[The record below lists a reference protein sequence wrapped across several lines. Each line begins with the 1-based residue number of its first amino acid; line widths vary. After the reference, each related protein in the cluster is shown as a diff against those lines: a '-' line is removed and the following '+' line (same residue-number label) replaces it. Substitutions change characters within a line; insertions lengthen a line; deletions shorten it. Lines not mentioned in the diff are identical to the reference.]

1 MDNKSMGLDGIHLR
15 AQKELVELTVK
26 LLPGRFEPAPMAMVC
41 QVTARQGASK
51 RFAE

>member
-1 MDNKSMGLDGIHLR
+1 MLSGSTAGGGAKLVAAG
-15 AQKELVELTVK
+15 VELTVK

>member
-1 MDNKSMGLDGIHLR
+1 MLSGSTAGGAKLVAAG
-15 AQKELVELTVK
+15 VELTVK
-26 LLPGRFEPAPMAMVC
+26 LLPGRFEPAPIAMVC